1 MKKFLSLLLITPI
14 VLLTGNFVY
23 HAIDN
28 IKIELPTP
36 N

>member
-1 MKKFLSLLLITPI
+1 MKKFLSMVLIAPIILLA
-14 VLLTGNFVY
+14 GNFVY